1 MAYNFLKK
9 HILFALLLMSLY
21 ANLSFSQTNSDKE
34 TTNVSGFN
42 DDLNAEQI
50 IGKYTSA
57 SISIWYTDKNY
68 NSTS

>member
-50 IGKYTSA
+50 IDKYKSA
-57 SISIWYTDKNY
+57 LISIWYNDKNY
-68 NSTS
+68 YSTS